1 MLPDWAQIANVR
13 RMLPRLTHRHI
24 PCQQKA
30 ASIDMMRPP
39 WSVHFDR
46 QSIHDEFNCAQK
58 VSAEDLDVQRGVVI
72 GWLDRL
78 RRSAAAGALV
88 LWVSAG
94 PAQAGE
100 SASPWVGDGR
110 SAVRLLSSSPTAE
123 RPAPLLAGIEIRIKP
138 GWHTYWRYPGDAG
151 VPPRFDFTGS
161 DNVDAVTVEWP
172 APQRI
177 PEQGLD
183 VIGYTH
189 DVILPLSVQ
198 PHNPDRPVKLHLK
211 LEYAVCERL
220 CVPAE
225 ANAELAL
232 PDAPSPYDASLAEAR
247 SRVPK
252 KRTLGEGSTFAIRAM
267 QREHSPP
274 RSRAIVDVAAPPE
287 TRVDLFAEG
296 PTAEWALPIP
306 VPVAAPAPG
315 VQRFAFDLDGAPPGA
330 KYDGALITLTAVA
343 GAVAIEVTAALH

>member
-1 MLPDWAQIANVR
+1 
-13 RMLPRLTHRHI
+13 
-24 PCQQKA
+24 
-30 ASIDMMRPP
+30 
-39 WSVHFDR
+39 
-46 QSIHDEFNCAQK
+46 
-58 VSAEDLDVQRGVVI
+58 VI
-72 GWLDRL
+72 NGIYRL
-78 RRSAAAGALV
+78 RRSAAACALAV
-88 LWVSAG
+88 WLSAG

-110 SAVRLLSSSPTAE
+110 SAVRLLAGAPNSA
-123 RPAPLLAGIEIRIKP
+123 RPAPLLGGIEIRLKS

-183 VIGYTH
+183 VIGYTQ
-189 DVILPLSVQ
+189 DFILLLLVQ
-198 PHNPDRPVKLHLK
+198 PHNTDRPVKLHLK

-220 CVPAE
+220 CVPVE
-225 ANAELAL
+225 ASAELAL
-232 PDAPSPYDASLAEAR
+232 AGVHSPYDALLAEAR
-247 SRVPK
+247 SRIPQ
-252 KRTLGEGSTFAIRAM
+252 KRTLGEASTFAVRAM
-267 QREHSPP
+267 QRENSPP
-274 RSRAIVDVAAPPE
+274 RSRAIVDIATPPD

-306 VPVAAPAPG
+306 VPVAAAAPG

-330 KYDGALITLTAVA
+330 TYDGALITLTAVA